1 MAIALAIFCHPVL
14 ASDAPTTTAEN
25 VRTQTIRI
33 GHFPNITHAQALI
46 AHQLS
51 RSGDGWFEKR
61 LGHEVNIQWYVYNAG
76 PAAMEAIFAGSIDLT
91 YVGPSPAVNAYVRS
105 NGNEIRV
112 IAGAVTGGAALVVQS
127 DDAHVLGL
135 PTIIPYPTGRL
146 SLGRKPGI
154 SCLATFH

>member
-25 VRTQTIRI
+25 VRAQTIRI

-76 PAAMEAIFAGSIDLT
+76 PA
-91 YVGPSPAVNAYVRS
+91 
-105 NGNEIRV
+105 
-112 IAGAVTGGAALVVQS
+112 
-127 DDAHVLGL
+127 
-135 PTIIPYPTGRL
+135 
-146 SLGRKPGI
+146 SLGDGQDRVTVRGWRSAVCPVP
-154 SCLATFH
+154 